1 MKKTLIILV
10 ALLVLAFSASQL
22 VYAQQNADC
31 TTIDS
36 GDMTPL
42 TSISVPLTCEADQ
55 IVYFGACDS
64 GPVPNDDEFE
74 MVFNG
79 AVVSRNGFVDG
90 REYVDIGSALVTAGE
105 HEVTLRN
112 LANRIPYATYTYA
125 ISTDRQMVE
134 ATMREQCG
142 ADFVG
147 IGIPTIAGC
156 LRSVPVFTED
166 TAPSAG
172 RVELRVQYG
181 EMARVEGYLLRSW
194 TLEEGERIN
203 NDYALVNAPKY
214 VRVWWQPEGNSTWF
228 LLPSQY
234 WQGGTTLASEY
245 GVSCDNKG
253 VPSYHTSFANAISET
268 AVPAVPALR

>member
-1 MKKTLIILV
+1 
-10 ALLVLAFSASQL
+10 
-22 VYAQQNADC
+22 
-31 TTIDS
+31 
-36 GDMTPL
+36 TPL

-142 ADFVG
+142 
-147 IGIPTIAGC
+147 
-156 LRSVPVFTED
+156 
-166 TAPSAG
+166 
-172 RVELRVQYG
+172 
-181 EMARVEGYLLRSW
+181 
-194 TLEEGERIN
+194 
-203 NDYALVNAPKY
+203 
-214 VRVWWQPEGNSTWF
+214 
-228 LLPSQY
+228 
-234 WQGGTTLASEY
+234 
-245 GVSCDNKG
+245 
-253 VPSYHTSFANAISET
+253 
-268 AVPAVPALR
+268 